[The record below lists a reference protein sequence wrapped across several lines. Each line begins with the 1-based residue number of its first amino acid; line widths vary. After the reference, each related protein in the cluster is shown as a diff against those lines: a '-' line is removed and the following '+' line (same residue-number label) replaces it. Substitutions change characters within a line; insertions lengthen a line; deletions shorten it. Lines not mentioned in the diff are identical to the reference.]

1 MIPTYNNLSQLKDCV
16 ASIQQQIFTD
26 FDVWIVDGDST
37 DGTKE
42 YLQEL
47 QNPFHV
53 VSEKDKGIYDA
64 MNKGISLSKGKWLYF
79 LGGDD
84 VLKDKNVL
92 EEVAKELHLSF
103 DIVSGKIQYQ
113 FTESDSRQL
122 KKNNGIFSSSWSR
135 KIWIKNTIHH
145 QATFYKR
152 GLFLKNQFNTDY
164 KVLADYE
171 FNLQLFKNKKKAKM
185 IPEIIALCSTKGI
198 SKNYNWSLYK
208 EEIRFKTKAS
218 SKLLWILF
226 FKIALLKYLFKK
238 A

>member
-1 MIPTYNNLSQLKDCV
+1 M
-16 ASIQQQIFTD
+16 
-26 FDVWIVDGDST
+26 
-37 DGTKE
+37 
-42 YLQEL
+42 

-92 EEVAKELHLSF
+92 EEVAKELHPSF
-103 DIVSGKIQYQ
+103 DIVSGKIRYQ

>member
-1 MIPTYNNLSQLKDCV
+1 MCP
-16 ASIQQQIFTD
+16 SIQQQIFKD
-26 FDVWIVDGDST
+26 FDVWIVDGDSA

-92 EEVAKELHLSF
+92 EEVAKELHPSF

-122 KKNNGIFSSSWSR
+122 KKNNVIFSSSWSR

-145 QATFYKR
+145 QTTFYKR

-185 IPEIIALCSTKGI
+185 IPEIIALCSSKGI